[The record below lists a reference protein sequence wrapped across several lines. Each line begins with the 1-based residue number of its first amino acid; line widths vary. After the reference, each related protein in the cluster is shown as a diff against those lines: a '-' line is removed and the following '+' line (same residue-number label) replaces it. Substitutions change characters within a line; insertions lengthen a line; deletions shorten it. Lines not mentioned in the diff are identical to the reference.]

1 MMESMESME
10 SEFSKLLKA
19 KRSVEVI
26 KNDKKTENVLILLE
40 LITFILGYVI
50 IVYSLGF
57 LIGFGFWMVIWSN
70 NLATQRFFNGKK

>member
-1 MMESMESME
+1 ME